1 MGYLLYVRLKEM
13 NFYWFGRPKEDD
25 LSLISKE
32 LEDAGFF
39 GMLLPYEVNLGD
51 YFVKIAKSINK
62 DEKIKYV
69 VAIRPYT
76 ISPQYLVSIIKSL
89 NNIDPDRVWVN
100 FVSGQILDKE
110 KVTGGIFGDTN
121 DTSSIDKRRD
131 YLKEYVPVFKRIC
144 KQNNVK
150 TKICIS
156 GTDDSIFSLTER
168 FGDYNFAAAESYFKN
183 VKLKD
188 LSKPRVLSMCPF
200 IRKTEEEVEE
210 LKDSKNITPDI
221 TPTTENNLISI
232 IKKMKHDGIND
243 VMFYDYGI
251 LEERKRIIDFVKNN
265 QNIFL

>member
-1 MGYLLYVRLKEM
+1 M
-13 NFYWFGRPKEDD
+13 NFYWFGRPKENE
-25 LSLISKE
+25 LLLLSKE
-32 LEDAGFF
+32 LEDANFF

-51 YFVKIAKSINK
+51 YFVKIANSIKK
-62 DEKIKYV
+62 DQKIKYV

-89 NNIDPDRVWVN
+89 NSIDPERVWVN

-110 KVTGGIFGDTN
+110 KLTGGIFGEIT

-144 KQNNVK
+144 NQNNVK

-183 VKLKD
+183 GKFKD

-210 LKDSKNITPDI
+210 LKNNKNFTPDI
-221 TPTTENNLISI
+221 TLTTENNLINI
-232 IKKMKHDGIND
+232 IKKMKDDGIND

-251 LEERKRIIDFVKNN
+251 IEERKRIIDFVKNN
-265 QNIFL
+265 KHIFL